1 VRKGL
6 AAGVI
11 ELSWKPLE
19 GWDTVPTLQ
28 EDAVRILVVED
39 EPLIAHFLSR
49 ALRSEGY
56 TVAVAGGGKR
66 AIARLSEGGWDMLIL
81 DLALPEC
88 DGFDVLRAISGR
100 RLEVPVLVLSARRGV
115 ETKVAALDGGASD
128 YLSKPFA
135 LDELLARV
143 RALLRRGPVEYA
155 ADESAAPPAFT
166 LDGRRHELVFADG
179 RRLGLSAREYALVEY
194 LSRVPNEVVS
204 RERILSAVWQY
215 QFDPRSNVVD
225 VYVGRL
231 RRKLDPLVDIETVRG
246 GGYRLRTS

>member
-1 VRKGL
+1 VR
-6 AAGVI
+6 V
-11 ELSWKPLE
+11 
-19 GWDTVPTLQ
+19 
-28 EDAVRILVVED
+28 LVVED
-39 EPLIAHFLSR
+39 EPLIARFLSK

-56 TVAVAGGGKR
+56 TVAVAGGGRR
-66 AIARLSEGGWDMLIL
+66 AIARLSESGWDLLIL

-88 DGFDVLRAISGR
+88 DGFDVLQAISGR

-128 YLSKPFA
+128 YLAKPFA

-143 RALLRRGPVEYA
+143 RAILRRGPVEPLE
-155 ADESAAPPAFT
+155 DTAPETASSFA

-179 RRLGLSAREYALVEY
+179 RRLGLSAREYALLEY

-231 RRKLDPLVDIETVRG
+231 RRKLHPLVSIETVRG
-246 GGYRLRTS
+246 GGYRLHTG